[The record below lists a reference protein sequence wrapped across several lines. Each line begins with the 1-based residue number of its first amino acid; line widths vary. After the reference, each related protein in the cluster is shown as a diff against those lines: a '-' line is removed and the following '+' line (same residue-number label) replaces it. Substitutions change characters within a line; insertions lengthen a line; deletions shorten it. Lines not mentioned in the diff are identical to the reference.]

1 MITLV
6 SRVVL
11 PLGLAATFL
20 LVVLAGAAGDATQ
33 APTSLDRIAAI
44 KPPKLPK
51 PPRKPHVVLL
61 IMDELPSDSL
71 LDTRGRIDGVRY
83 PNFAALAGDST
94 WFRNGYS
101 IYDSTSKA
109 VPLILDGKWP
119 SYGSTPDRAGHP
131 RSIFDMFKRR
141 GYRMIA
147 SEEASA
153 LCPPS
158 MCRGGRASPPRIPP
172 LLNRGR
178 PARFNRWVRKI
189 EDGRPTFWMKH
200 LLLPHIP
207 YMYLPSGARTRPGA
221 RDPLPGMTTTPGF
234 HDEFLTRH
242 NEQRY
247 LLQLG
252 YTDRLLGR
260 LLRRLKRKGIYDETL
275 IVVVADHGYLWRS
288 GVPTRRRALAGT
300 AHELSPVPFIVKKP
314 VQRRGR
320 VSHAFARTLDVPST
334 IADVLGWRLGYRDD
348 GRSAFSRATRRS
360 RRVTFP
366 TRDFDAVV
374 TVPGKRWLAQRRR
387 VVRRRLRQFGSG
399 DLASLYTGIGPNRKL
414 IGREVGGVARVAGS
428 ARRGTIASGG
438 LFSNVRRKSGLVP
451 TQIAGLLQGGSGKPR
466 ELAVAVNGEIAAV
479 GRSFRLAGRPSESF
493 AFMVPEETL
502 RDGRNTVE
510 VFEVVRGKRLRLL
523 ARR

>member
-1 MITLV
+1 V
-6 SRVVL
+6 
-11 PLGLAATFL
+11 
-20 LVVLAGAAGDATQ
+20 GDATQ
-33 APTSLDRIAAI
+33 ATVPLERVAAI
-44 KPPKLPK
+44 KPPKPAK
-51 PPRKPHVVLL
+51 QPRKPHVVLL

-71 LDTRGRIDGVRY
+71 LDRSGRIDPVRY

-94 WFRNGYS
+94 WFRNAYS

-141 GYRMIA
+141 GYRMVA

-158 MCRGGRASPPRIPP
+158 MCRGGRARTPRIPP

-178 PARFNRWVRKI
+178 PARFNRWMRRI
-189 EDGRPTFWMKH
+189 RDGRPTLWMKH
-200 LLLPHIP
+200 LLLPHMP
-207 YMYLPSGARTRPGA
+207 YLYLPSGARTRPGA
-221 RDPLPGMTTTPGF
+221 RDPLPRMTTTPGF
-234 HDEFLTRH
+234 HDEYLTRH

-314 VQRRGR
+314 VQRRGQ
-320 VSHAFARTLDVPST
+320 VSDAFARTLDVPST
-334 IADVLGWRLGYRDD
+334 IADVLGVRLGYRDD
-348 GRSAFSRATRRS
+348 GRSAFSRAARRT

-399 DLASLYTGIGPNRKL
+399 DLASLYTGIGPNREL
-414 IGREVGGVARVAGS
+414 IGRDVSGVARVAGS
-428 ARRGTIASGG
+428 ARRGTIAGGG
-438 LFSNVRRKSGLVP
+438 LFSNVRRSSGVWP
-451 TQIAGLLQGGSGKPR
+451 TQIAGLLDGGSGEPR
-466 ELAVAVNGEIAAV
+466 DLAVAVNGEIAAV
-479 GRSFRLAGRPSESF
+479 GRSFWLAGRPSESF

-502 RDGRNTVE
+502 RDGHNTVE
-510 VFEVVRGKRLRLL
+510 VFEVVGGRRLRLL

>member
-1 MITLV
+1 ML
-6 SRVVL
+6 RVFT
-11 PLGLAATFL
+11 PLTLAATLL
-20 LVVLAGAAGDATQ
+20 LVVLAGAVGDATQ
-33 APTSLDRIAAI
+33 APARTERASAYE
-44 KPPKLPK
+44 PPKPKRK

-71 LDTRGRIDGVRY
+71 LDRRGRIDRVRY

-94 WFRNGYS
+94 WFRNAYS

-119 SYGSTPDRAGHP
+119 SYGSAAGRAGHP
-131 RSIFDMFKRR
+131 RSIFDTFRR
-141 GYRMIA
+141 RVYRMVA
-147 SEEASA
+147 SEGSSA
-153 LCPPS
+153 LCLPR
-158 MCRGGRASPPRIPP
+158 MCRGGRARVPDIPP

-178 PARFNRWVRKI
+178 PGRFDRWVRKI
-189 EDGRPTFWMKH
+189 GDGRPTFWMKH

-207 YMYLPSGARTRPGA
+207 YMYLPSGARTRPGP

-234 HDEFLTRH
+234 HDEYLTRH

-260 LLRRLKRKGIYDETL
+260 LLRRLKREGIYDETL

-320 VSHAFARTLDVPST
+320 VSDAFARTLDVPST
-334 IADVLGWRLGYRDD
+334 IADVLGVRLGYRDD
-348 GRSAFSRATRRS
+348 GRSAFSRAARRT

-387 VVRRRLRQFGSG
+387 VVRRRLHQFGSG
-399 DLASLYTGIGPNRKL
+399 DLASLYTGIGPNRGL
-414 IGREVGGVARVAGS
+414 IGRDVSGVARVAGS
-428 ARRGTIASGG
+428 ARRGAIAGGG
-438 LFSNVRRKSGLVP
+438 LFANVRRSSGVVP
-451 TQIAGLLQGGSGKPR
+451 TQIAGLLHDGSGEPR
-466 ELAVAVNGEIAAV
+466 DVAVAVNGEIAAV
-479 GRSFRLAGRPSESF
+479 GRSFRLADRPRESF
-493 AFMVPEETL
+493 AFMVPEEAL
-502 RDGRNTVE
+502 HDGYNTVE
-510 VFEVVRGKRLRLL
+510 VFEVLGGRRLRLL
-523 ARR
+523 ASR